1 MLQNETH
8 IIIEIE
14 KPSKKLY
21 TRKGYPT
28 AVLSEAE
35 QQVLDYIQWANAEK
49 EYLRRRGFPNIG
61 MENIKGLLVIGMRKG
76 LTVREKEKLAQLN
89 FSARSTHEI
98 KTFDDILEENL

>member
-1 MLQNETH
+1 
-8 IIIEIE
+8 
-14 KPSKKLY
+14 
-21 TRKGYPT
+21 
-28 AVLSEAE
+28 
-35 QQVLDYIQWANAEK
+35 
-49 EYLRRRGFPNIG
+49 